1 MRTLNLAAALLVVVL
16 AGFGCSSSAT
26 VSTPSAEKP
35 APAPASAADEPVEPT
50 ETTTATTTGT
60 LNVDTVTPKY
70 AGNAIEKRDLIRVT
84 SPKPNADV
92 SSPIAIVGEARGS
105 WFFGAS
111 FLVKLVD
118 ADGNTLGTGIAKTEG
133 EWMTTSFVPFTV
145 DLEYVAVEPGSGT
158 LVLLR
163 SNPSGDPSRA
173 DELDIPVRY
182 AASGPDGK

>member
-26 VSTPSAEKP
+26 VSPSP
-35 APAPASAADEPVEPT
+35 ADTSAPASTAVEPT
-50 ETTTATTTGT
+50 EPTTGTTADSTTVT
-60 LNVDTVTPKY
+60 LNVDTATPTNT
-70 AGNAIEKRDLIRVT
+70 GNAIEKRDLIRVT

-92 SSPIAIVGEARGS
+92 SNPISIVGEARGS

-111 FLVKLVD
+111 FLVKLVS
-118 ADGNTLGTGIAKTEG
+118 ADGKTLGTGTAKTEG
-133 EWMTTSFVPFTV
+133 EWMTTDFVPFTV
-145 DLEYVAVEPGSGT
+145 DLDYVAIVPGSGT